1 MGAIFPFPTR
11 GLHLQRRRGQRP
23 VDAAQL
29 DAGPIPSER
38 YSSHHRRLTT
48 LFSLF
53 LSFREPQDLAA
64 SGPEAD
70 LYPEGR
76 RHCEPTNP
84 VPGDHASPMLGP

>member
-1 MGAIFPFPTR
+1 MTTPGSAAR
-11 GLHLQRRRGQRP
+11 
-23 VDAAQL
+23 AAQL